1 MMRKMIYL
9 AILVAIVA
17 VVGGSLWG
25 FSSSR
30 DANSLPS
37 VNIEVIA
44 EGMSFNQNNPPIV
57 IKKGQTVHL
66 TVKNREQA
74 GVYHDFEI
82 SALGVKTTLLE
93 PGEAETL
100 SFTANRE
107 GVFTYTCPFHPRM
120 MVGKVIV
127 R

>member
-1 MMRKMIYL
+1 MMRRMIYL
-9 AILVAIVA
+9 AIFVAIAA

-30 DANSLPS
+30 DNNNPS
-37 VNIEVIA
+37 PVNIEIIA
-44 EGMSFNQNNPPIV
+44 EDMSFNQNNPPIV

-66 TVKNREQA
+66 TVKNGEQS

-100 SFTANRE
+100 SFTPNRE
-107 GVFTYTCPFHPRM
+107 GMFTYTCPFHPRM
-120 MVGKVIV
+120 MVGKIIV
-127 R
+127 E

>member
-1 MMRKMIYL
+1 MRRIIYPL
-9 AILVAIVA
+9 AFVVIVA

-25 FSSSR
+25 FNFSR
-30 DANSLPS
+30 ASNSLPP

-44 EGMSFNQNNPPIV
+44 REMSFNENNPPIV
-57 IKKGQTVHL
+57 IKKGQTIHL
-66 TVKNREQA
+66 TVKNEEES

-82 SALGVKTTLLE
+82 SALRVKTQLLE

-100 SFTANRE
+100 NFTANRE
-107 GVFTYTCPFHPRM
+107 GIFTYTCPFHPRM

-127 R
+127 E